1 MSNRKTE
8 YKKQN
13 GSRLSNKD
21 FKESLDGLTLGSMP
35 DDEILYDLSDI
46 FKVFGDSTRLKILF
60 TLSKNEMCVCDIA
73 EAIDRTQSAISHQLK
88 ILKQNKL
95 VKFRRDGKTIVYSI
109 ADSNI
114 SRMIMNGLS
123 HIKQ

>member
-73 EAIDRTQSAISHQLK
+73 EAIDMTQSAISHQLK